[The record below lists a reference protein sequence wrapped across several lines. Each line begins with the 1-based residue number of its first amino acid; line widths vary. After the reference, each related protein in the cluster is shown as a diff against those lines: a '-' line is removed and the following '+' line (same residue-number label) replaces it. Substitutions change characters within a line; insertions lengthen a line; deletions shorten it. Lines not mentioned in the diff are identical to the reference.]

1 MPKKKNEKISFE
13 KLLEKKKPKILWAD
27 DDVVNLKFGIEFL
40 KKHNFEVV
48 AAKNGKEAYEK
59 ILKEYPDVIILD
71 VDMPKMN
78 GYEVCKKIKSH
89 KDFKHIP
96 VIMITGL
103 KDMGANI
110 KGLEAGADDYITK
123 PFNVLLLE
131 IRIKNSLKN
140 KYYYDQLFYYQQK
153 LSYFNE
159 KLKNYNK
166 ELEKKVKIRTA
177 QIQETQEVTIFAL
190 AKLAESRDPET
201 GAHLER
207 IRLYSRYLAIEL
219 QKNSKYKDLISDEF
233 VENMYRYS
241 PLHDIG
247 KVGIR
252 DSILL
257 KPGKLT
263 PEEFEEMKKHTIIGG
278 RTIELAEKKLKVTS
292 NFLKMG
298 KEIAYCH
305 HEKWNGK
312 GYPFG
317 LKGTQIPLSARILAV
332 ADVYDALTHKRVYK
346 PAFPH
351 RKAVNIITE
360 EAGKHFDP
368 YVVETF
374 VNIEKVFEEILKT
387 YKEEDDLYKKEIFTD
402 PKNIEDL
409 IGGEK

>member
-159 KLKNYNK
+159 KLKDYNK